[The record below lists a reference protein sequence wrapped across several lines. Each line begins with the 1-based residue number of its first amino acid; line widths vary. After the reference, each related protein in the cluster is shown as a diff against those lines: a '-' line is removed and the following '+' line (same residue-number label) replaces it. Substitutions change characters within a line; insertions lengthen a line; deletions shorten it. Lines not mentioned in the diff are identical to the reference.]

1 MTTFVV
7 ESLLAAPVMVNI
19 TISLQLALAA
29 SSLVSSDGLNARA
42 KARGR
47 YWGTAINPS
56 VMSDS
61 RANPIASNG

>member
-1 MTTFVV
+1 
-7 ESLLAAPVMVNI
+7 MVNI
-19 TISLQLALAA
+19 TISLQFALAA